1 MRGMRRW
8 IPWVLVAVL
17 MLATAAVLWNRLAP
31 GPRDQRFDR
40 EVRAAARLY
49 GVDPALIK
57 AVIWKESTFKPSAR
71 GKVGEIGLMQL
82 REPAAVEWSTSEGV
96 SGFELE
102 HLLNPRT
109 NILAGTWYLARL
121 MRRYTHTDDPVPYA
135 LADYNAGRA
144 NVLRWIKA
152 DGANTNAAVF
162 VTEIGFPGTRHYVGA
177 VMERRERYRTAPRS
191 ALGPGG

>member
-57 AVIWKESTFKPSAR
+57 AVIWKESTFNPSAR

-96 SGFELE
+96 SGLSW
-102 HLLNPRT
+102 
-109 NILAGTWYLARL
+109 NIC
-121 MRRYTHTDDPVPYA
+121 
-135 LADYNAGRA
+135 
-144 NVLRWIKA
+144 
-152 DGANTNAAVF
+152 
-162 VTEIGFPGTRHYVGA
+162 
-177 VMERRERYRTAPRS
+177 
-191 ALGPGG
+191 

>member
-1 MRGMRRW
+1 MLVG
-8 IPWVLVAVL
+8 VLV
-17 MLATAAVLWNRLAP
+17 LATVVVLWNRLAP
-31 GPRDQRFDR
+31 GPRDRRFDR
-40 EVRAAARLY
+40 EVRVAARLY

-57 AVIWKESTFKPSAR
+57 AVIWKESTFNPSAR

-96 SGFELE
+96 LGFAME

-109 NILAGTWYLARL
+109 NILAGTWYLGRL

-152 DGANTNAAVF
+152 DGANTNSAVF
-162 VTEIGFPGTRHYVGA
+162 VTEIGFPSTRHYVVA
-177 VMERRERYRTAPRS
+177 VMNRRERYRAASPPD
-191 ALGPGG
+191 LDPGG